1 MALRFTPTRCIGD
14 RVRFVVTDCGR
25 RITGFDTEPNYEL
38 AKAVRSEWLAEKHEP
53 PFHWLGASATGE

>member
-1 MALRFTPTRCIGD
+1 
-14 RVRFVVTDCGR
+14 VRFVVTDCGR
-25 RITGFDTEPNYEL
+25 RITGFETEPNYEL